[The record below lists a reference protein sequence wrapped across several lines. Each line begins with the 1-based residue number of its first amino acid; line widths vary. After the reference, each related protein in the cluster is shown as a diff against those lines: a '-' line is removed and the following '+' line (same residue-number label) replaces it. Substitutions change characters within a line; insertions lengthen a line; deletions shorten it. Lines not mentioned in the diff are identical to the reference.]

1 MFSYELILASFSTAI
16 SSLAYLILSKI
27 LDNFIHPVYAD
38 AIGKLLDLSLD
49 FIFQSYIFLDKLNP
63 NKIPQ
68 YLLSKLISTSIS
80 IGLFSIYIKKYK
92 NKSKID
98 NTFIRMFIATS
109 CFFLVAYPLSKY
121 FVFKEN

>member
-68 YLLSKLISTSIS
+68 Y
-80 IGLFSIYIKKYK
+80 
-92 NKSKID
+92 
-98 NTFIRMFIATS
+98 
-109 CFFLVAYPLSKY
+109 C
-121 FVFKEN
+121 